1 MNIADEVQLRT
12 RLGAEL
18 DLLDPGPLPLDAVV
32 RHGRTVMIRRRAL
45 AAAAVVLV
53 AAAAVAVP
61 KLVHIASQPASPLR
75 YHVTVNPPGKGASKQ
90 LIATGTVDKLRW
102 IATGTVGHGLYN
114 LCWRIPSE
122 HNDSWCDGVSLPAP
136 APPTA
141 PATLNGSDAGGPV
154 FAILFVRADIRHLLV
169 SLSNGQTVTLRPVRV
184 FGEDRAGIVALSV
197 PSDRSITEIEAY
209 SATGEVGYAIP
220 FTAPGA
226 IHTVRWLTPSE
237 PAAPSPAT
245 YTIAS
250 GRIRGNTWAERL
262 YVGPWG
268 VCVTNTWGDDKYGVS
283 YDCAPIN
290 VGSPGSKLRQVIVQD
305 YSQDHVGFAVI
316 AGPRQLGYLVAR
328 TGHGSPL
335 LVKVYRVGAARFA
348 VVVARRSATTRW
360 IAYSAAGQRLGS
372 LSF

>member
-18 DLLDPGPLPLDAVV
+18 DLLEPGPLPLDAVV
-32 RHGRTVMIRRRAL
+32 KQGRTVMIRRRAL
-45 AAAAVVLV
+45 AAAAVVIV
-53 AAAAVAVP
+53 AAAVLTVP
-61 KLVHIASQPASPLR
+61 RLVHFASQPASPLR
-75 YHVTVNPPGKGASKQ
+75 YHVTVNPPAKAASKQ
-90 LIATGTVDKLRW
+90 LIATGTVNTLRW
-102 IATGTVGHGLYN
+102 IATGTVDHQDFN

-122 HNDSWCDGVSLPAP
+122 HNDSWCDGQGLPAP
-136 APPTA
+136 APPKV
-141 PATLNGSDAGGPV
+141 PATLYGSDAGGPV
-154 FAILFVRADIRHLLV
+154 FAMLFVRTDIRRLLV
-169 SLSNGQTVTLRPVRV
+169 TLTDGQTVTLRPVPV
-184 FGEDRAGIVALSV
+184 FGKKRAGLVAIAV
-197 PSDRSITEIEAY
+197 PSNRSITEIQAY

-220 FTAPGA
+220 FTAPAA
-226 IHTVRWLTPSE
+226 IQTVRWLAPGQ
-237 PAAPSPAT
+237 PAVPSPGT

-250 GRIRGNTWAERL
+250 GRIRGKPWAERL

-268 VCVTNTWGDDKYGVS
+268 ICLANTWRGDSYGVS

-290 VGSPGSKLRQVIVQD
+290 VDSPGSKLRQVIVQD

-316 AGPRQLGYLVAR
+316 AGPRQLSYLVAHAD
-328 TGHGSPL
+328 HGSPF

-348 VVVARRSATTRW
+348 VVARRSATTRW